1 MDAAESLA
9 DWWYSTA
16 ARTHID
22 WRDRPWKMRAGTV
35 VAAWVLAVPA
45 WAAAQERERV
55 QPMTESAAVRA
66 LMDDQAPEERRRAL
80 SLALDLGPRAG
91 RELKAAVIEAAW
103 AEWRVDRRTGAAI
116 VGELQA
122 SETGLDYMQAVVEG
136 RDPRGIPLLIA
147 APVGSRAIPSALA
160 DFGPALTFAPVLAAA
175 DPEGHRYVVTKCLT
189 ALRFMVEEGTLSPRH
204 LTQVREAIRERLH
217 GPQDYSIV
225 VHAVRVGVALGDSE
239 LRRRIEELATD
250 RASVE
255 EMLVSP
261 DSDTYYPDYVQ
272 EQARAALSGDPLP
285 PYRLPPRPRRPE

>member
-1 MDAAESLA
+1 MRKT
-9 DWWYSTA
+9 ST
-16 ARTHID
+16 
-22 WRDRPWKMRAGTV
+22 GTV
-35 VAAWVLAVPA
+35 VAAWALAVPA
-45 WAAAQERERV
+45 VAAAQEREQV
-55 QPMTESAAVRA
+55 EPMTESAAARA
-66 LMDDQAPEERRRAL
+66 LMDDAGTPEERGRAL

-91 RELKAAVIEAAW
+91 PELKSAVIEAAW
-103 AEWRVDRRTGAAI
+103 AEWRIDRETGAAI

-136 RDPRGIPLLIA
+136 RDPRSIPLLIA

-160 DFGPALTFAPVLAAA
+160 DFGPVLTFAPVLAAA
-175 DPEGHRYVVTKCLT
+175 ADPEGHRYIVTKCLT

-204 LTQVREAIRERLH
+204 LTQVRETVRERLH
-217 GPQDYSIV
+217 GPQDYSVV
-225 VHAVRVGVALGDSE
+225 VHAVRVGVAHGDSE

-261 DSDTYYPDYVQ
+261 YSDTYYLDYVQ

-285 PYRLPPRPRRPE
+285 PHRLPPRPRRPE